1 MKMTDFDLFYINL
14 DQATGRRELIEK
26 SFADSRFS
34 NRWTFN
40 RFSAVSAESEKVRNA
55 TGKLSGAYKGNFF
68 SHVDCVRQSLGSER
82 HLFMAEDDLEFCP
95 DTGPVLEKIVDSV
108 PEDSWDIIHCE
119 ITLMS
124 ARDFPMLYKM
134 DRADNLRTKIK
145 LIDLNSFPYPYSGSG
160 AYVVNRR
167 SKHTFLSVMD
177 DAVRSCGGHLDHP
190 FDIYLRGSLKF
201 KALRGFL
208 VFPFLTAPS
217 LYADQTQAPWGN
229 FDPTVEHVK
238 KVHLEL
244 SNAFRRLVW
253 LGYSADKVLPE
264 MLAKHGHEILLLSER
279 DKLFQKIMPWF
290 LYLQYNAPYEDY
302 NQLKFLPQQFP
313 CRPGLDGPDVT

>member
-1 MKMTDFDLFYINL
+1 MTDFDLFYINL

-26 SFADSRFS
+26 SFADSGFS

-40 RFSAVSAESEKVRNA
+40 RFPAVSAELDKVRNA

-68 SHVDCVRQSLGSER
+68 SHVDCVRQSLGNGR

-95 DTGPVLEKIVDSV
+95 DTGPMLEMIVDGV

-119 ITLMS
+119 ISLMS

-134 DRADNLRTKIK
+134 DRAHELCTKIK
-145 LIDLNSFPYPYSGSG
+145 LIDLNSFPYAYAGSG
-160 AYVVNRR
+160 AYVVNSR
-167 SKHTFLSVMD
+167 SKQTFLTVME
-177 DAVRSCGGHLDHP
+177 ATVIGCGGHLDHP
-190 FDIYLRGSLKF
+190 FDICLRGSLKF
-201 KALRGFL
+201 RMMRGFL

-217 LYADQTQAPWGN
+217 IHADQTQAPWSN
-229 FDPTVEHVK
+229 VDSDVEHVK
-238 KVHLEL
+238 KLHLEL
-244 SNAFRRLVW
+244 MNAFRRLVW

-264 MLAKHGHEILLLSER
+264 MVEKHGHRIFLLSER
-279 DKLFQKIMPWF
+279 DKLFQKIMPWA
-290 LYLQYNAPYEDY
+290 LYLQYEAPYQDY
-302 NQLKFLPQQFP
+302 SELKFLPQQFP